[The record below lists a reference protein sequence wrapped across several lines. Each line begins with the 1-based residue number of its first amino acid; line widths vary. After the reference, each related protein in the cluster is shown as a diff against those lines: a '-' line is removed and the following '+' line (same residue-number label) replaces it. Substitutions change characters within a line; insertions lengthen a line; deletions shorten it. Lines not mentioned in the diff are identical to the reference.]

1 MPIKIKDLLLGKRI
15 ALDLRSGTGT
25 GRYMHKCTIAAA
37 ARSRKN
43 GGNRSHEDEPNEPN
57 V

>member
-1 MPIKIKDLLLGKRI
+1 
-15 ALDLRSGTGT
+15 
-25 GRYMHKCTIAAA
+25 MHKCTIAAA

-43 GGNRSHEDEPNEPN
+43 GSNRSHEDEPDELN